1 MQPKKKNT
9 HTRILVDKTNF
20 LFTDDLTQVVQRMS
34 IITPGV
40 KSGHKAIQLCMNLYK
55 SERGPGIWKLN
66 VSILEDKIYQQQ
78 IML

>member
-34 IITPGV
+34 IISSGD
-40 KSGHKAIQLCMNLYK
+40 KSGHKAIQLCMNLNK
-55 SERGPGIWKLN
+55 PERGPGIWKLN